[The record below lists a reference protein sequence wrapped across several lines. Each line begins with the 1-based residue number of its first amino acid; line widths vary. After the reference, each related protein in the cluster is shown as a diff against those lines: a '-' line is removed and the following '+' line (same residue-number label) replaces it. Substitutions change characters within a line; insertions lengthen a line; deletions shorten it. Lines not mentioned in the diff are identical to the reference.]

1 MTDPIHVKTYDLP
14 AVDFREVL
22 RYAGCRQQDQEV
34 ENIAHWAADTAAA
47 LLRPAVCWR
56 ELPVSVTGETITLGE
71 MVLTS
76 RALAR
81 NLRGCERAVLFG
93 ATVGLGL
100 DRQIARYG
108 RLSPAKGLLLQALG
122 AERIEA
128 LCDVFNAEVTA
139 CCGPTRP
146 RFSPG
151 YGDLP
156 LETQRQIFPLLDC
169 AGKIGL
175 YLNESLLMS
184 PTKSVTAI
192 IGIGAGERQ
201 REKCAACGK
210 KDCTFRREK

>member
-1 MTDPIHVKTYDLP
+1 MTDPIHTKTYALP
-14 AVDFREVL
+14 EVDFREVL
-22 RYAGCRQQDQEV
+22 RYAGCRSE
-34 ENIAHWAADTAAA
+34 EPEILSLAHWAAQTAAP

-56 ELPVSVTGETITLGE
+56 ELSVSVEGETVTLGDLE
-71 MVLTS
+71 LHS

-81 NLRGCERAVLFG
+81 NLRGCEKAILFG
-93 ATVGLGL
+93 ATVGLAL

-128 LCDVFNAEVTA
+128 LCDAFNAEVTA
-139 CCGPTRP
+139 HCGPTRP

-156 LETQRQIFPLLDC
+156 LEAQRQIFPLLDC

-175 YLNESLLMS
+175 CLNDSLLMS

-201 REKCAACGK
+201 REKCAACSK